1 MLHLILGLSGTGK
14 TGRVLAL
21 MKAQALVG
29 KHSILIVPEQFSSS
43 AETMVYRVL
52 GDRLG
57 ALVDVYSFTS
67 LAEFLLKTFGGVCIP
82 TLTDAA
88 RAVAVRRALD
98 TMGDEVQNYRR
109 HRRNT
114 GFCNLCAEA
123 IKELKTAGAQP
134 EDVLLI
140 AGKNAD
146 GEKLQELGLLFAAY
160 EKIIEGS
167 AMDPADRL
175 TVAAQRMDPDFLQN
189 TEVFIDN
196 FDGFTAPQ
204 YRLLE
209 KLVHAERC
217 TVALCC
223 DGTADK
229 EAGLGLFSPV
239 KMTAQR
245 LRRIAAREGVAV
257 AAPKVL
263 KEDLRHKRAPGLLAA
278 AQALALGEAQ
288 EASAQQVYLTPARSI
303 YAECKAVACRI
314 ASLVRRD
321 GLAYSDIA
329 VICRLLDDYDAPI
342 RYEFGLAGI
351 PYFTDRTET
360 LEYTGV
366 AAFLNAALELLARGI
381 STEPLLRLLKTD
393 LCGYTAQQIA
403 VLENYA
409 YTWRLKAAE
418 WRSPFTKNPAGFG
431 GQMSPED
438 QKTLEEV
445 EEIRASVVPRIETF
459 LNAAKGQTAAGISR
473 QLYFLLTSFGAD
485 EQTVNLAKSFSE
497 VGDPVR
503 EQAVYRTWDEAMQ
516 LLGQMEQLLGDDEV
530 TAAEYADLFL
540 LLVRSADLGHVPETQ
555 DAVMLTTADRM
566 RLDSPKVCFVMGVSE
581 GKFPKLAGASGLLT
595 HADRDLLVQAG
606 VQMPGGYENRT
617 LLEQMFFYRA
627 MTAPSQQ
634 LYISYVAPEGG
645 GSPMAS
651 ALAPVAALEPQA
663 DRLSLEELAS
673 TCAAALDLYGEQ
685 YRDDTAET
693 AALAA
698 ALAEQP
704 QAVESLSSMENAANP
719 MPMRARDTGALE
731 KVIGRNL
738 RLSPTRVEQY
748 YRCRFSYFLQYVL
761 KIRPRK
767 RAELSPME
775 SGSLIHYILEQVM
788 RRAGE
793 GFADMPREQLLQL
806 AQQVAEE
813 YVKENMP
820 EASARFAYLVERLKK
835 SVGHLLCYL
844 QQEQAQSSFHPVAF
858 EQEIGDGEGAIRPLK
873 LKTPDG
879 HTVQVVGQ
887 IDRVDIMRRE
897 GRQYVRVVDYKTG
910 SKSFS
915 LEDVYCGL
923 NTQMLLYLFTYCR
936 NGKDLSD
943 PVASGVLYLLSDPAP
958 GSMPRAQAANLP
970 LYQVDGLVL
979 NDEVVLRGMDKEASG
994 LFVPVS
1000 FLKNGTPRSSSKLAH
1015 LEKIGNIRHYV
1026 EQLVVEMAKGLY
1038 EGDIRAVPL
1047 RNTTH
1052 CPCDT
1057 CDYRAV
1063 CRHEDGR
1070 DEAYVS
1076 APKGVFETPVEKEES

>member
-1 MLHLILGLSGTGK
+1 MLQLILGVSGTGK
-14 TGRVLAL
+14 TGRILAL
-21 MKAQALVG
+21 MKARALAG
-29 KHSILIVPEQFSSS
+29 GHSILLVPEQFSSS
-43 AETMVYRVL
+43 AETMVYRAL

-57 ALVDVYSFTS
+57 AFVDVYSFTS
-67 LAEFLLKTFGGVCIP
+67 LAEFLLKTFGGVCVP
-82 TLTDAA
+82 TMTDAA

-98 TMGDEVQNYRR
+98 VLGDEVQNYRR
-109 HRRNT
+109 HRRST

-134 EDVLLI
+134 EDVLRV
-140 AGKNAD
+140 AGQGAD
-146 GEKLQELGLLFAAY
+146 GEKLRELGLLFAAY
-160 EKIIEGS
+160 ETVIRDS

-175 TVAAQRMDPDFLQN
+175 TVSAQRMDPLFLKD

-209 KLVHAERC
+209 KLMHAQQC

-223 DGTADK
+223 DGTADQ

-239 KMTAQR
+239 KTTAQR
-245 LRRIAAREGVAV
+245 LRRIAAREGIAVAV
-257 AAPKVL
+257 PKVL
-263 KEDLRHKRAPGLLAA
+263 QEDLRHKDAPGLLAA
-278 AQALALGEAQ
+278 SQALAFGKADHLDAD
-288 EASAQQVYLTPARSI
+288 QVYLTPARNV

-314 ASLVRRD
+314 ASLVRHQ
-321 GLAYSDIA
+321 GYAYSDIA

-342 RYEFGLAGI
+342 RYEFGLADI
-351 PYFTDRTET
+351 PYFTDRTDT
-360 LEYTGV
+360 LEHTGV
-366 AAFLNAALELLARGI
+366 AAFLNAALELLARGL

-403 VLENYA
+403 ELENYA

-418 WRSPFTKNPAGFG
+418 WRAPFEKNPSGFG
-431 GQMSPED
+431 SQMTPED
-438 QKTLEEV
+438 RQTLEQV
-445 EEIRASVVPRIETF
+445 EGIRAEVIPRVEAF
-459 LNAAKGQTAAGISR
+459 LSAARGQTAAGISR
-473 QLYFLLTSFGAD
+473 QLYFLLASFGAD
-485 EQTVNLAKSFSE
+485 EHTSQLAKAFAE
-497 VGDPVR
+497 EGDSLR
-503 EQAVYRTWDEAMQ
+503 AEAVYRTWDEAMQ
-516 LLGQMEQLLGDDEV
+516 LLSQMEQLLGKDEV

-540 LLVRSADLGHVPETQ
+540 LLVRSTDLGHVPETQ

-566 RLDSPKVCFVMGVSE
+566 RLDSPKICFVLGVSE
-581 GKFPKLAGASGLLT
+581 GQFPKLAGASGLLT
-595 HADRDLLVQAG
+595 HADRDLLVQSG

-627 MTAPSQQ
+627 LTAPSQR
-634 LYISYVAPEGG
+634 LYISYVAPESGG
-645 GSPMAS
+645 APMAA
-651 ALAPVAALEPQA
+651 ALAPVADLNPQPDQMEFA
-663 DRLSLEELAS
+663 ELAP
-673 TCAAALDLYGEQ
+673 TCAAALDLYGAQ

-693 AALAA
+693 ASLAQALAD
-698 ALAEQP
+698 QP
-704 QAVESLSSMENAANP
+704 QAQASLAAMEYAARPVP
-719 MPMRARDTGALE
+719 MHAQDKAAME
-731 KVIGRNL
+731 KVVGRNL

-761 KIRPRK
+761 KIKPRK

-788 RRAGE
+788 RRAGAE
-793 GFADMPREQLLQL
+793 FATMPQEQLLEL
-806 AQQVAEE
+806 ARQVAEE
-813 YVKENMP
+813 YVAENMP
-820 EASARFAYLVERLKK
+820 EASARFGYLVERLKR

-858 EQEIGDGEGAIRPLK
+858 EQTIGDGEGEIRPLT

-887 IDRVDIMRRE
+887 IDRVDVMRRE
-897 GRQYVRVVDYKTG
+897 GHAYVRVVDYKTG

-915 LEDVYCGL
+915 LDDVYCGL
-923 NTQMLLYLFTYCR
+923 NTQMLLYLFTLCR
-936 NGKDLSD
+936 GEDGPD
-943 PVASGVLYLLSDPAP
+943 APVASGVLYLLSDPAP
-958 GSMPRAQAANLP
+958 GSMPRSEAANLP
-970 LYQVDGLVL
+970 LYKVDGLVL

-1000 FLKNGTPRSSSKLAH
+1000 FLKSGAPRASSKLAH
-1015 LEKIGNIRHYV
+1015 LEKIGNIRRHV

-1047 RNTTH
+1047 RNAAH

-1057 CDYRAV
+1057 CDYRVV

-1070 DEAYVS
+1070 DECYVS
-1076 APKGVFETPVEKEES
+1076 APKGVFETLVEKEES